1 MNKLILATIAL
12 GASMALASCS
22 GEEFDVKPTGAEGN
36 VTFTA
41 SLPASVASRA
51 YSDGSAAKNLA
62 YAIYLTG
69 EKTPLLT
76 GTATFNQLKATVST
90 TLATGKTY
98 DVIFWAQADGAP
110 YTFDNTTQK
119 VTVNYDGIKAN
130 NESLDA
136 FFHSETLTV
145 NGPVNKPV
153 TLLRPFA
160 QVNVGTNDLKKAADA
175 GAKVTTSSI
184 ALKTYT
190 TLDLISGEVTGE
202 TTAPVTFAKAAI
214 PSGESFPVDDYE
226 YLAMAYVLVGA
237 DKQLVDITLGIDA
250 TTNEPVFAGVPVQR
264 NYRTNIY
271 GALLT
276 NPAIF
281 NVEINPD
288 FGGGDID
295 VPVAPWDG
303 TSVKMPVINEEAK
316 TVAVAAPAE
325 LQGLAQLV
333 NGANGQQPNDFEGY
347 TVTLGSDID
356 FGGHEILPIADGSV
370 RSGSNTSGPAFRGV
384 LDGQGHII
392 SNFKI
397 TNTANDANTGFIAN
411 LAGATAEVKNLKFK
425 DIELAAPVCEQ
436 VGVVAIVSEGAKV
449 SNIEVLSGSVSGK
462 QGAGAIVGRMLKD
475 GTIQGCSNGAT
486 VSTTTNNA
494 GGIVGAAYYTEVGK
508 TMVISDC
515 SNTGE
520 VRADNV
526 AAGGIAGLCA
536 ADVTNCVNEGNI
548 SASNNSAGGIA
559 GQQNARGTI
568 SGCVNKGNISGDESS
583 ILGFG
588 GIIGWIKYDNCTTS
602 YPNHSVIVVTGC
614 ENRGNIEVPKA
625 YGVAGIVGLTYCNAE
640 ITSCKNYA
648 SRLTANNMVAGI
660 TAYQKI
666 GTALPET
673 TPHLTVTGCE
683 STTNTAT
690 QMNGSLKAEIVY
702 DNTTGGATT
711 IEGNTYNPAE

>member
-1 MNKLILATIAL
+1 M
-12 GASMALASCS
+12 
-22 GEEFDVKPTGAEGN
+22 
-36 VTFTA
+36 
-41 SLPASVASRA
+41 
-51 YSDGSAAKNLA
+51 
-62 YAIYLTG
+62 
-69 EKTPLLT
+69 
-76 GTATFNQLKATVST
+76 
-90 TLATGKTY
+90 
-98 DVIFWAQADGAP
+98 
-110 YTFDNTTQK
+110 
-119 VTVNYDGIKAN
+119 TVNYDGITAN
-130 NESLDA
+130 KENLDA
-136 FFHSETLTV
+136 FFHAETALTV
-145 NGPVNKPV
+145 NGPVSKAI

-160 QVNVGTNDLKKAADA
+160 QINVGTNDLATADMA
-175 GAKVTTSSI
+175 GVKVNTSSI
-184 ALKTYT
+184 AVKTYRTLNLLSGAVDAT
-190 TLDLISGEVTGE
+190 TE
-202 TTAPVTFAKAAI
+202 TLVTFAKAAI
-214 PSGESFPVDDYE
+214 PSGETFPVDGYDY
-226 YLAMAYVLVGA
+226 LSMAYVLVGA
-237 DKQLVDITLGIDA
+237 DKQLVDITLGVDA
-250 TTNEPVFAGVPVQR
+250 TTNEPVFTGVPVQR

-271 GALLT
+271 GSLLT

-288 FGGGDID
+288 FGGGDIN

-303 TSVKMPVINEEAK
+303 TTIKMPEINEEAK

-347 TVTLGSDID
+347 TVTLGGDID

-370 RSGSNTSGPAFRGV
+370 RSGSTTSGAAFRGV
-384 LDGQGHII
+384 LDGAGHTI

-397 TNTANDANTGFIAN
+397 TNTATDANTGFIAN
-411 LAGATAEVKNLKFK
+411 LAGPTAEVRNLKFS
-425 DIELAAPVCEQ
+425 DIELAAPACEQ

-462 QGAGAIVGRMLKD
+462 QAAGAVVGRMLKD

-515 SNTGE
+515 SNTGDI
-520 VRADNV
+520 RADNV

-548 SASNNSAGGIA
+548 SASNNSAGGII
-559 GQQNARGTI
+559 GQQNARGTL
-568 SGCVNKGNISGDESS
+568 SGCVNKGNVSGEDSS
-583 ILGFG
+583 SLGFG

-602 YPNHSVIVVTGC
+602 YPNHSVIIVTGC
-614 ENRGNIEVPKA
+614 ENRGNIVAPKG
-625 YGVAGIVGLTYCNAE
+625 YGVAGIVGMTYRHAE

-660 TAYQKI
+660 TVYQNI
-666 GTALPET
+666 ANALPET

-683 STTNTAT
+683 STTNTET

-702 DNTTGGATT
+702 DNTTGADTT
-711 IEGNTYNPAE
+711 IDGNTYTPAE